1 MNEQDR
7 SKQLWPTYA
16 LRAWLAALVAQV
28 RAFRGEVESQ
38 IAHFEHEIA
47 RLRRQ
52 LERSEEVTRALN
64 EVIDL
69 VDDRLRRVR
78 DSESYAAPQEHAAES
93 HAEGHGREDGPN
105 APGKEPGP
113 RAPGKPGGRPGN
125 H

>member
-28 RAFRGEVESQ
+28 RGFRGEAEAQ

-52 LERSEEVTRALN
+52 LERSDEVTRSLN
-64 EVIDL
+64 EVLEL

-78 DSESYAAPQEHAAES
+78 DSESYAAPREHGAES
-93 HAEGHGREDGPN
+93 PAEGHERVDEPERL
-105 APGKEPGP
+105 GKEPGP